1 MIKTLAHSQ
10 NDRCHSEHHKS
21 TKSDDRSHVNFSG
34 KRDLLK
40 CGISKFFMSS
50 ASQVSGN
57 ARMSSRRF
65 SRSHVMKIRNVH
77 SFEFIRVNG
86 SGVVAPWSWSRPSVD
101 FLRSHQEVHGVPG
114 FDRIDVAPSNGEFME
129 RVCDDYSL
137 VEQGDFRS
145 EKQQESCVTE
155 EKIKDHSGNSCFH
168 ATFVEIRSSYANTEN
183 ENTKP
188 VGEIASRT
196 KSFTVGHMESFSWNI
211 ERSAA

>member
-1 MIKTLAHSQ
+1 M
-10 NDRCHSEHHKS
+10 
-21 TKSDDRSHVNFSG
+21 
-34 KRDLLK
+34 
-40 CGISKFFMSS
+40 
-50 ASQVSGN
+50 
-57 ARMSSRRF
+57 
-65 SRSHVMKIRNVH
+65 
-77 SFEFIRVNG
+77 
-86 SGVVAPWSWSRPSVD
+86 D